1 MSETPRPLWELVE
14 RWAVFAEK
22 SGNADWSDGI
32 DRCKQELA
40 AALRAWDEQLKDI
53 SYVGEEFDI
62 PVEGNWVRQ
71 QLLGVPPK
79 EPAQKA
85 SDD

>member
-1 MSETPRPLWELVE
+1 MSETPRPLWELAQEWRDIANGYGEAKRKAAIMACAKQLEVLLNV
-14 RWAVFAEK
+14 W
-22 SGNADWSDGI
+22 DG
-32 DRCKQELA
+32 
-40 AALRAWDEQLKDI
+40 QLKDI

-79 EPAQKA
+79 EPATEKK
-85 SDD
+85 

>member
-14 RWAVFAEK
+14 KW
-22 SGNADWSDGI
+22 DSDEALPSQAHW
-32 DRCKQELA
+32 DDSKKQAARELA
-40 AALRAWDEQLKDI
+40 AALGAWDGQLKDI

-79 EPAQKA
+79 EPAGGK
-85 SDD
+85 